1 MILYREWKHP
11 YKRVFLMGRWRKVRR
26 SDKNKRRM
34 ERIFTYRGY
43 KKL

>member
-26 SDKNKRRM
+26 SDKNTRTWDKLRK
-34 ERIFTYRGY
+34 YRG
-43 KKL
+43 KKRL